1 MDLHI
6 VQIYLHIGSMKIMY
20 IGKKNILFFGL
31 FWTCKLGKVELVRA
45 IRRKIKIGASWED
58 EVRGDT
64 WNGVRLQVVHF
75 KIDKLPFCIIKQ
87 ENEHDVALRL
97 SAKLNW

>member
-1 MDLHI
+1 MNRHI

-31 FWTCKLGKVELVRA
+31 FWTWKLGKVELVGA
-45 IRRKIKIGASWED
+45 IRRKIKIRASWED

-64 WNGVRLQVVHF
+64 WNGARLQVVHF
-75 KIDKLPFCIIKQ
+75 KI
-87 ENEHDVALRL
+87 A
-97 SAKLNW
+97 